1 MGVVSEL
8 PQQVP
13 ATRQLRKAL
22 LLQSRRRVVI
32 CVPNNDVGAVQVCR
46 APGHSFCYQRQKP
59 QLIQSFLGQRL
70 PAPVGLWAPR

>member
-22 LLQSRRRVVI
+22 LLRSRRRVVI
-32 CVPNNDVGAVQVCR
+32 CVPNNDVGAEQVCG
-46 APGHSFCYQRQKP
+46 APGHSFCYQRQQP